1 MRMHPDNFADVTLG
15 PDYCTVDIKRLSEW
29 SSASQCPKSGREVQ
43 RGKFG
48 DEHSQATLDVRLLS
62 KKKEKKKEEYCVAW
76 V

>member
-48 DEHSQATLDVRLLS
+48 DEHLRKV
-62 KKKEKKKEEYCVAW
+62 
-76 V
+76 